1 MSSLQ
6 LIYYQGNVSKL
17 CHSSKRIL
25 KRINKTG
32 KKKKEITGLMRAAIS
47 RETVISYRRTVIKY
61 KKEQPWFSL
70 MPGIGDTA
78 E

>member
-1 MSSLQ
+1 
-6 LIYYQGNVSKL
+6 
-17 CHSSKRIL
+17 
-25 KRINKTG
+25 
-32 KKKKEITGLMRAAIS
+32 MRAAIS
-47 RETVISYRRTVIKY
+47 CETVISYRRTVIKY